1 MEEIKFM
8 IHRLIYFL
16 LASSMFL
23 SNRLVWAQGMQIILF
38 LNQKINGKVRFLFLG
53 QGREPPTRKH
63 LKMQG
68 KWLLANMVLLSAVE
82 GLTELFSEG
91 ISIFW

>member
-1 MEEIKFM
+1 M
-8 IHRLIYFL
+8 IHSLFYFL

-23 SNRLVWAQGMQIILF
+23 SNPLVWAQGMQIILF
-38 LNQKINGKVRFLFLG
+38 LNQKINKKVRFLFLG
-53 QGREPPTRKH
+53 LGREPSTRKH

-68 KWLLANMVLLSAVE
+68 KWPLANMVLLSAVE

-91 ISIFW
+91 VSIFW